1 MHSESNIRVWGLVSH
16 PDPRMKALE
25 GSECETICYMY
36 LDRIGQLSS
45 IGLALTL
52 MHTSSTET
60 LRKVLRSHINNDWAS
75 TSSLSPATKNPEH
88 KNLAT
93 FMTGYL

>member
-16 PDPRMKALE
+16 PDPPMKALE

-60 LRKVLRSHINNDWAS
+60 KK
-75 TSSLSPATKNPEH
+75 SLAFTYKQQLGFNIII
-88 KNLAT
+88 
-93 FMTGYL
+93 TGYKEP